1 MNKIPQS
8 PFKLSA
14 TLSGLGLWN
23 VYFIAKFILA
33 SLGYLLLQPAYN
45 ALLLVILLLP
55 PLHRAGWEKLRTALC
70 VVAAFAL
77 AYSESWLPGIE
88 SMITNAKGI
97 AGFSLNYI
105 LQLAWDFINVQMLV
119 WGVLLVLL
127 YQLLKH
133 FVRVSVLTVGY
144 FLFCVIQP
152 YLTTV
157 EVDGG
162 VTPVMATKVVAK
174 TQTGD
179 TQSVMPKDASIV
191 DNETIQAWYTAFL
204 EYEKERKATLP
215 NGLSEKDTPFDI
227 VLLNIC
233 SLSNDDLEASDLD
246 AHKVFEQFHIRFDHF
261 NAATSYS
268 GPATL
273 RLLNGACGQPS
284 HGDLYGARRPD
295 CEIMNRLDQLGFRQ
309 YLFMDHSGD
318 YDNYLPTLRKEAGLT
333 APHENKR
340 PYPVRY
346 IAFNDEP
353 IFDSLSV
360 LRHWQRTTAQNKTKR
375 SVSLI
380 NLIALHDGN
389 RLPRQSRW
397 QAFKPRAKILLDDL
411 NRFMR
416 ELDRTGRKV
425 MLIVVPEHGAAV
437 RGDKIQAPRLR
448 DIPSLRITDVPVLVK
463 FFGLKD
469 LPKEQYHVTGDSSY
483 LALSS
488 LIGKTVATNFFSQ
501 RAGAVSI
508 EELTRD
514 LPETNVVSEN
524 GQSVV
529 LRYKGK
535 DYIRMNNDQWRPY
548 AH

>member
-1 MNKIPQS
+1 MKNTS
-8 PFKLSA
+8 LAPFKLST

-33 SLGYLLLQPAYN
+33 SLGTLVLQPIYN
-45 ALLLVILLLP
+45 ALLIVVLLMP
-55 PLHRAGWEKLRTALC
+55 PKGRELWEKVKTAGCL
-70 VVAAFAL
+70 VFAVTL
-77 AYSESWLPGIE
+77 AYSESWLPSID
-88 SMITNAKGI
+88 SLIANAQNV
-97 AGFSLNYI
+97 AGFSINY
-105 LQLAWDFINVQMLV
+105 LVQLAWDFINVPIIV
-119 WGVLLVLL
+119 CGIILVLL
-127 YQLLKH
+127 YQVLKH
-133 FVRVSVLTVGY
+133 FVRVSVLTIGY
-144 FLFCVIQP
+144 FVFCIVQP
-152 YLTTV
+152 YWADMDVESRVAPMLASKALSAEKAVDMALTTKGAASV
-157 EVDGG
+157 E
-162 VTPVMATKVVAK
+162 
-174 TQTGD
+174 
-179 TQSVMPKDASIV
+179 
-191 DNETIQAWYTAFL
+191 NETIQSWYTAFL
-204 EYEKERKATLP
+204 EYEKDRKATLP
-215 NGLSEKDTPFDI
+215 NGLSEKDSPFDI

-233 SLSNDDLEASDLD
+233 SLSNDDLEASGLEG
-246 AHKVFEQFHIRFDHF
+246 HKVFDEFDIRFDHF
-261 NAATSYS
+261 NTATSYS

-309 YLFMDHSGD
+309 YLFMDHSGE
-318 YDNYLPTLRKEAGLT
+318 YDNYLSTLRKEAGLT

-353 IFDSLSV
+353 IYDSLSV
-360 LRHWQRTTAQNKTKR
+360 LRHWQRTTAQNQSKR

-448 DIPSLRITDVPVLVK
+448 DIPSLNITEVPVLVK
-463 FFGLKD
+463 FFGLKG
-469 LPKEQYHVTGDSSY
+469 LSKVQHSVTGESSY

-501 RAGAVSI
+501 QAGAVSI

-524 GQSVV
+524 GQSIV

-535 DYIRMNNDQWRPY
+535 DYIRMNNDVWRPY

>member
-1 MNKIPQS
+1 MKKPLEM
-8 PFKLSA
+8 PFKMSL
-14 TLSGLGLWN
+14 TMMGLGLWN
-23 VYFIAKFILA
+23 VYCVAKFILA
-33 SLGYLLLQPAYN
+33 TLGYLTLQPLYN
-45 ALLLVILLLP
+45 ALLMVVLLWPRSLSAR
-55 PLHRAGWEKLRTALC
+55 LEKLKHILC
-70 VVAAFAL
+70 GVAAIAL
-77 AYSESWLPGIE
+77 IYSESWLPGI
-88 SMITNAKGI
+88 SSLIANAQNV
-97 AGFSLNYI
+97 AGFSINYLI
-105 LQLAWDFINVQMLV
+105 QLALDFVNVQMIA

-133 FVRVSVLTVGY
+133 YVRVSVLTVTY
-144 FLFCVIQP
+144 FLFFVIQP
-152 YLTTV
+152 YLVSVEPETV
-157 EVDGG
+157 
-162 VTPVMATKVVAK
+162 ATADRVASAVNVAK
-174 TQTGD
+174 RSTEAP
-179 TQSVMPKDASIV
+179 VVPKNAGIAD
-191 DNETIQAWYTAFL
+191 DETIQSWYRAFL
-204 EYEKERKATLP
+204 EYEKERKAMLP

-227 VLLNIC
+227 LILNIC
-233 SLSNDDLEASDLD
+233 SLSNDDLEASELD
-246 AHKVFEQFHIRFDHF
+246 NHKVLDQFDIRFDHF
-261 NAATSYS
+261 NTATSYS

-273 RLLNGACGQPS
+273 RLLNGACGQTS
-284 HGDLYGARRPD
+284 HEDLYGARRPD
-295 CEIMNRLDQLGFRQ
+295 CELMNRLDQLGFRQ
-309 YLFMDHSGD
+309 HLFMDHSGE
-318 YDNYLPTLRKEAGLT
+318 YDNYLSTLRKEAGLS

-360 LRHWQRTTAQNKTKR
+360 LRHWQRTTAQSKEPR
-375 SVSLI
+375 SVSLV

-397 QAFKPRAKILLDDL
+397 QAFKPRARILLNDL
-411 NRFMR
+411 QTFMR

-448 DIPSLRITDVPVLVK
+448 DIPSLRITEVPVLVK

-469 LPKEQYHVTGDSSY
+469 LPKTQHHVTGASSY

-488 LIGKTVATNFFSQ
+488 LIGKTVETNFFSQ
-501 RAGAVSI
+501 KAGAVSI

-524 GQSVV
+524 GQSIV

-535 DYIRMNNDQWRPY
+535 DYIRMNNDAWRPY